1 MLVKSKAP
9 LRIGFAGGGTDVS
22 PYSDEFG
29 GAVLNATIDKYATV
43 IIEPKNDG
51 KISFCSIDRNE
62 RVTFDSKKYIE
73 PNGKLD
79 LLIGSYNRIVKDFTK
94 KPLSFTMTTNVD
106 APIGSGLGASS
117 TLVVAIIK
125 AYQEWLKL
133 PLGNYDI
140 ANLAYSIER
149 EDLKMLGGKQ
159 DQYAASF
166 GGFNFIEFGK
176 DKVIVNPLK
185 IDKIF
190 AKELEFNTI
199 LYYTGTSRFSAKI
212 IERQANNAKLKKS
225 SAFEAM
231 HKIKDDA
238 FKMKEIFLA
247 NDSNKIGELL
257 NLCWESKKKT
267 ANEISNQI
275 IDKIYQTAITAGATG
290 GKISGAGGGGFMI
303 FYCPKLSKYNV
314 IRELSKLGG
323 ECSNFRF
330 TYTGAESWTVEE

>member
-1 MLVKSKAP
+1 MLVKAKAP

-43 IIEPKNDG
+43 VIEPRNDG
-51 KISFCSIDRNE
+51 LISFCSIDKNE
-62 RVTFDSKKYIE
+62 KVVFKSTKHLDSQ
-73 PNGKLD
+73 GKLD
-79 LLIGSYNRIVKDFTK
+79 LLAGSYNRIVKDFTK
-94 KPLSFTMTTNVD
+94 KPLSFSMITYVD

-166 GGFNFIEFGK
+166 GGFNFVEFEK
-176 DKVIVNPLK
+176 DRVIVNPLK
-185 IDKIF
+185 IDKTF

-199 LYYTGTSRFSAKI
+199 LYYTGTSRLSAKI
-212 IERQANNAKLKKS
+212 IECQSENTKQKNSVAL
-225 SAFEAM
+225 EAM
-231 HKIKDDA
+231 HQIKKDA

-247 NDSNKIGELL
+247 NDTDEIGELL

-267 ANEISNQI
+267 AQEISNSM
-275 IDKIYQTAITAGATG
+275 IDEIYNTAIKAGATG
-290 GKISGAGGGGFMI
+290 GKISGAGGGGYMF
-303 FYCPKLSKYNV
+303 FYCPKISKYNV
-314 IRELSKLGG
+314 MEELSKFGG
-323 ECSNFRF
+323 KCTNFRF
-330 TYTGAESWTVEE
+330 TYTGAESWTVD